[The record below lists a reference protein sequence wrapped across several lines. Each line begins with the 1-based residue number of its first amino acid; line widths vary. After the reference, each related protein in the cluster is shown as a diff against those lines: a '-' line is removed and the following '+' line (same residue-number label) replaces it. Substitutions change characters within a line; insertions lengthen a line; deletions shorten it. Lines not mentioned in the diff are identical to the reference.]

1 MRFCDQKSQKI
12 SSYINFKKP
21 LHLATI
27 KGHLEMCKMII
38 NRITDIN
45 PIDDDKWSPLGIAY
59 EHRHQE
65 LFKFIAAKIKEKV

>member
-1 MRFCDQKSQKI
+1 MEDI
-12 SSYINFKKP
+12 DPEEDINPKGCMGRTP
-21 LHLATI
+21 LHLATM
-27 KGHLEMCKMII
+27 KGHLEMRKIII
-38 NRITDIN
+38 NKISDIN

>member
-1 MRFCDQKSQKI
+1 MEDI
-12 SSYINFKKP
+12 DPEDDINPKGCMGRTP
-21 LHLATI
+21 LHLATM